1 MAFSDGIDRRAALFG
16 LAAAMAGGARAAE
29 APLAPPPSVFARSAL
44 AANPLAQRFQPA
56 PRGMLLPDVPLE
68 TAEGELRFSD
78 YRGRTLLVSLWAEW
92 CAPCLVEMPDFAAL
106 QQRYGNRRFEILPV
120 LTGSRRRL
128 GPQGAARLL
137 ARLEA
142 RAFDPVVEEASG
154 DRLLKS
160 LTFGGAAG
168 ARPTLPCNL
177 LVDSRGRIRARQFG
191 AMTLPL
197 LRRARGEPGADAASL
212 WTSPDGH
219 RFVAALSTGLIDRL

>member
-1 MAFSDGIDRRAALFG
+1 MEFSGGIDRRAALAG
-16 LAAAMAGGARAAE
+16 LAAATAGGAE
-29 APLAPPPSVFARSAL
+29 AQSLSPSAFARSPL

-68 TAEGELRFSD
+68 AHDGERRFSG

-106 QQRYGNRRFEILPV
+106 QQRHGNRRFEILPV

-128 GPQGAARLL
+128 DPNGAARLM
-137 ARLEA
+137 ARLDA
-142 RAFDPVVEEASG
+142 RAFEPVVEEASG

-160 LTFGGAAG
+160 LTFGGAGG
-168 ARPTLPCNL
+168 ARPSLPCNL
-177 LVDSRGRIRARQFG
+177 LVDSRGRICARQFG

-197 LRRARGEPGADAASL
+197 LRRTRAETGRDAASL
-212 WTSPDGH
+212 WASEHGH
-219 RFVAALSTGLIDRL
+219 QFVAALAAGLIDRL